1 MSFKPFHDY
10 DQLDAEQAEALKE
23 ALARYRKAQ
32 DDLLAAHTADRQI
45 TCAQRLLEANQDA
58 IVVIEEINKDI
69 YTVPAL
75 VHTAGEVE
83 LEQHEEFGMMLYM
96 QRCERCGSVL
106 HASSSEDR
114 GFFEEGD
121 RIAKRAEKKL
131 SRKPSRRA
139 MMMIPDLN
147 QMYFVGDRDL
157 EKHELECVPL
167 KSIFGEA

>member
-10 DQLDAEQAEALKE
+10 DQLDAEQAADLKE

-45 TCAQRLLEANQDA
+45 ICAQRVLEANQDA
-58 IVVIEEINKDI
+58 VAVIDEINKDI

-75 VHTAGEVE
+75 VHTAGEIE
-83 LEQHEEFGMMLYM
+83 LEESDELGMSVYV

-106 HASSSEDR
+106 HASSSDDR
-114 GFFEEGD
+114 GFFDEGD
-121 RIAKRAEKKL
+121 RIAKKASKKL
-131 SRKPSRRA
+131 NRRA
-139 MMMIPDLN
+139 NRRAMMIPDLN

-157 EKHELECVPL
+157 QKYELECVSL
-167 KSIFGEA
+167 KNIFEET